1 MFRLIRNH
9 GGIMTRKWIESLL
22 DDMVES
28 QWSKDIIKQEYDRF
42 SKGKTKEL
50 NSIEDLEPINQY
62 SSSELADSDNIEN
75 DFNSQVEYYSKRDY
89 EDYLISQATENI
101 RKDDYLDEFEFDDEY
116 LEGLIKQHLEEEKDF
131 LDMVVKEAIAEDDYF
146 QDYVERR
153 LEEYHTPDF
162 PENPLYLHDYQDS
175 VDYYMEDPV
184 EKEVFDDLGDT
195 SYMDQGIY
203 EGANTDSLEEPFEYV
218 YYEESYPY
226 DDLPDRFEDY
236 DRLDEDIGESK
247 EEMYDRLIEEK
258 LFEEKY
264 LDKIFVEII
273 KKEDKFDKIIAEKL
287 ANDIRLNE
295 SIDKYLK

>member
-1 MFRLIRNH
+1 
-9 GGIMTRKWIESLL
+9 
-22 DDMVES
+22 
-28 QWSKDIIKQEYDRF
+28 
-42 SKGKTKEL
+42 
-50 NSIEDLEPINQY
+50 
-62 SSSELADSDNIEN
+62 
-75 DFNSQVEYYSKRDY
+75 
-89 EDYLISQATENI
+89 
-101 RKDDYLDEFEFDDEY
+101 
-116 LEGLIKQHLEEEKDF
+116 
-131 LDMVVKEAIAEDDYF
+131 
-146 QDYVERR
+146 
-153 LEEYHTPDF
+153 
-162 PENPLYLHDYQDS
+162 
-175 VDYYMEDPV
+175 MEDPV

-218 YYEESYPY
+218 YYEESHPY